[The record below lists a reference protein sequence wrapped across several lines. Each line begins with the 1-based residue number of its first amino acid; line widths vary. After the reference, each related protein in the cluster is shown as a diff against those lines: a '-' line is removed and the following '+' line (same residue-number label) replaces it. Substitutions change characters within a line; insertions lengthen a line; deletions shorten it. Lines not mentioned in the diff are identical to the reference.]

1 MRTSLDDDETGVSAT
16 VSEIIEGST
25 HEPVPQEAAAP
36 TLPPDVLELE
46 AIKGVAITSNETR
59 MRVAEALAEAAT
71 RRKRRRELME
81 AELEPYKL
89 QIKSIEEKRNAKA
102 EPHKVVIGALLN
114 LEQYF
119 ERTLRAYDVA
129 EMARAAEEQ
138 RRKNAQI
145 EAKNERA
152 MQKAEEKGVAP
163 KLVAPSIVPAPVKQV
178 ETVMGSVNRTRVRV
192 CTIPGLLPSDTTK
205 AIRTY
210 DIPADD
216 PRIKDV
222 PREFL
227 VLNWSKIAKMR
238 SAGATIPGLLN
249 TEDLDYQ
256 HRRAK

>member
-1 MRTSLDDDETGVSAT
+1 MRTLLDEDDDVVT
-16 VSEIIEGST
+16 VEVTRIPEVVEAQPDT
-25 HEPVPQEAAAP
+25 PQ
-36 TLPPDVLELE
+36 LPPDVRELE
-46 AIKGVAITSNETR
+46 SIKGVTITGNETR
-59 MRVAEALAEAAT
+59 VLVAETLARAAT
-71 RRKRRRELME
+71 RRKEQRELMD
-81 AELEPYKL
+81 AELEPLKL
-89 QIKSIEEKRNAKA
+89 QIQAIEAKRTKKS
-102 EPHKVVIGALLN
+102 EPHKFIIGVLQQV
-114 LEQYF
+114 EEYC
-119 ERTLRAYDVA
+119 EKTLRAYDVA
-129 EMARAAEEQ
+129 EMRRAAEEQ
-138 RRKNAQI
+138 RKKNEQI
-145 EAKNERA
+145 EARNEREIA
-152 MQKAEEKGVAP
+152 RSEEKGVAP

-178 ETVMGSVNRTRVRV
+178 ETVLGTVNRTRVRV
-192 CTIPGLLPSDTTK
+192 CTIPGALPTDVTK

>member
-1 MRTSLDDDETGVSAT
+1 MRTLLDEDDDVVT
-16 VSEIIEGST
+16 VEVTRIPEVVEAQPST
-25 HEPVPQEAAAP
+25 PQ
-36 TLPPDVLELE
+36 LPPDVLELE
-46 AIKGVAITSNETR
+46 AIKGVTITSNETR
-59 MRVAEALAEAAT
+59 RQVAEALAEAAT
-71 RRKRRRELME
+71 RRKRRRELMD
-81 AELEPYKL
+81 AELEPFKL
-89 QIKSIEEKRNAKA
+89 QIQAIETKRNAKA
-102 EPHKVVIGALLN
+102 EPHKVVIGALLQ

-119 ERTLRAYDVA
+119 EQTLRTYDVA
-129 EMARAAEEQ
+129 EMRRAAEEQ
-138 RRKNAQI
+138 RKKNEQI
-145 EAKNERA
+145 EARNEREI
-152 MQKAEEKGVAP
+152 QKAEEKGVAP

-227 VLNWSKIAKMR
+227 VLNWSKIVKMR